1 MEADLQ
7 ALEDQLDAAERDARA
22 LIAGL
27 NEELGARRLS
37 EASWSVAECLEH
49 LATTNRVYLN
59 AMEPAASQARARG
72 RMRRGPARPGWL
84 GRLFIGSLEPPVK
97 SFTKSKAPANIRPAS
112 IAPGEAARNFF
123 ASQDAVRAFL
133 RANADLDLSGVVFP
147 NPFVRGIRLSLAT
160 GLFAAAAHER
170 RHLWQGWN
178 VRRALESAHTA
189 Q

>member
-1 MEADLQ
+1 MEADLK

-27 NEELGARRLS
+27 TEEIGARRLS
-37 EASWSVAECLEH
+37 ENSWSVAECLEH
-49 LATTNRVYLN
+49 LATTNRVYLD
-59 AMEPAASQARARG
+59 AMEGAAAEARKHG

-97 SFTKSKAPANIRPAS
+97 SFTKSKAPANIRPDS
-112 IAPGEAARNFF
+112 IALGDAARNFF
-123 ASQDAVRAFL
+123 ASQDAVRTFL

-147 NPFVRGIRLSLAT
+147 NPFVRGIKLSLAT

-170 RHLWQGWN
+170 RHLWQGWK
-178 VRRALESAHTA
+178 VRRALESAHSVK
-189 Q
+189 